1 MASIGKFALSC
12 VSGVQETS
20 LALAHLSFDF
30 AMIRLEAPKEFQG
43 LGTALSKKRKHE
55 AEQGSVHATARR
67 LGALFADDMPP
78 IPNLSRAYG
87 LRASEIAE
95 NPSFNPTGSIAD
107 GPLAGH
113 VGADGT
119 SIWAAATSGR
129 GALQVHLLACL
140 LARMWSASE
149 AIAIWSELVTARKAR
164 LEETLR
170 GLEFQASSLIASRI
184 EVSHESLAEWD
195 ASARSWL
202 RTGDKAKLLQQKQL
216 MLIVDNIGL
225 PVPSHPNMFEGVM
238 AVWKN
243 AMLTVEKLVSG
254 IAQQINDPKVLVGL
268 SSWHIYPDIT
278 FLGRETTT
286 VYLNDDLVQ
295 RGGMITVGMQ
305 NASPNEHK
313 GISWTMPLAQL
324 QFYGKPEALKRII
337 GEQSVRV
344 SFGHLVHVAMGSVIS
359 PWKQEADNFDSVC
372 RFFVAVWSSLSRS
385 DSKGSAALG
394 WHELFSQQAIS
405 YLHAKPEERDYIQRL
420 ANLGRRRFATFMD
433 PEPSLAPGYGLCSL
447 ENSLGLLKTEDQIK
461 AVRRIASGY
470 NLGID
475 LRGGFIVYKNEGAHR
490 SCPEIASIFP
500 YQLENG
506 KEIHRRWT
514 CPIILSHE
522 DDSKRTEK
530 LLYMTSDYAF
540 IDMFRARTK
549 YLFDSKGTVERSIDL
564 MAITGELCGL
574 LSENI
579 FTNAE
584 RKPVI
589 NWIAEKKIHWGQ
601 EMGSLALSYLEAVA
615 SSYVGTLE
623 IGSNRRML
631 SWKVSAKEHTYE
643 DVEYVQA
650 FSTDSI
656 IVYQQKSLYCEKE
669 VTVTVPVDYV
679 TDRINSRALD
689 KHIFGYFDVPSL
701 REQRVTSSRQRIQE
715 KTGTTPLIT
724 SQVHCLFALYKA
736 SLVYSRLPTAD
747 IDLSIASRP
756 MNRSQWAQMEG
767 GAASSTVRRAE
778 AFACV
783 AMLDT
788 GHVDLDPA
796 SFTDVMAISSGDT
809 LYVSEMLLN
818 DPCQPSVDL
827 GIRCLIGNI
836 GRPGV
841 ALLIGPKEPVLLEP
855 PLETWDLVNH
865 SDFDGKLENNFKST
879 SLQLSLTGYEQAVN
893 IPMTQGRRY
902 KEVAYVEAVVSAHDC
917 GSWVGDLN
925 ILSLCRNSSTF
936 LSNYGSEAINS
947 LKTQKDTERALPISC
962 LHNDTQRRNSSR
974 FGKITSIDNWQEF
987 FDLPPNSAIIR
998 AKGNWIARLALAAAM
1013 RGREDSA
1020 VWASGPICWKCVE
1033 EVSRR
1038 LHLRTEQLLI
1048 LC

>member
-95 NPSFNPTGSIAD
+95 NPSFNPTGGIAD

-278 FLGRETTT
+278 FLGRETTM

-394 WHELFSQQAIS
+394 WHELFSQQAMS

-420 ANLGRRRFATFMD
+420 VNLGRRRFATFMD

-522 DDSKRTEK
+522 DDSKR
-530 LLYMTSDYAF
+530 
-540 IDMFRARTK
+540 
-549 YLFDSKGTVERSIDL
+549 TVERSIDL

-701 REQRVTSSRQRIQE
+701 REQRRIQE

-724 SQVHCLFALYKA
+724 SQVHCLFALYKS

-936 LSNYGSEAINS
+936 LSNYG
-947 LKTQKDTERALPISC
+947 
-962 LHNDTQRRNSSR
+962 NSSR